1 MPKVCIVTGASR
13 GIGYGIAK
21 VLAEEEGAT
30 VYATARSQTAL
41 NDLSTSIKSS
51 GGVIHPCV
59 VDQTDDSAVEKF
71 VSNVKT
77 KETQIDLLVN
87 SAFGGLTAMAPHFGQ
102 PFWELP
108 ISVFDASMNVG
119 LRSTF
124 VMSKFVAPNMVEN
137 KTGLM
142 VQVSSFGGHSYLFDI
157 GYGVGKAGLD
167 RLTADMAAELATHGV
182 SSITLYPGGAVTE
195 TANFPGGETPTF
207 AGRAVAALLM
217 RTSSEELSLI
227 NGKVTFTMEL
237 ALKHGFMDSS
247 GKLPDGPFSGEEAAL
262 SMRAA
267 LGNTPFQYNLKA
279 PMPDPKETNSKEAAG
294 LFPGA

>member
-41 NDLSTSIKSS
+41 NDLSTSIKSC
-51 GGVIHPCV
+51 GGVIHRCV
-59 VDQTDDSAVEKF
+59 LDQTHDSAVEKF

-102 PFWELP
+102 PFWERP

-119 LRSTF
+119 LRSAF
-124 VMSKFVAPNMVEN
+124 VMSKFVAPHMVEN

-182 SSITLYPGGAVTE
+182 SSVTLYPGGSVTE

-247 GKLPDGPFSGEEAAL
+247 GKLPDGPFSSEEAAS

-279 PMPDPKETNSKEAAG
+279 PMPDPKETNSQEAAG